1 MSVMFAVMLG
11 LVMVVASSV
20 STIGS
25 FYPLPSPVLAAGEG
39 GSSGGGGSDNS
50 GSGDNSNGGSND
62 NRGSVKDEGK
72 TENENTPPPNEGS
85 GDKTTPAATS
95 EQPGATSEQ
104 PGATSKLPKCDGS
117 FQDCV
122 TTNGDV
128 CKAGQGGHE
137 CECAEDMSDCPKH
150 PSLQKTSAAGGP
162 DNDCLFHPELPKCKS
177 DNGKCPDGFFQNEDG
192 NCFPQHD
199 KCPKGYHSHENDET
213 GRCIPDSTP
222 CEPGF
227 IRDPDFPTCSQ
238 KESVCS
244 KHPELG
250 ACGTHLIII
259 IKKIIHSSNS
269 GSSNGGSSQS
279 LSKDCFDA
287 IKIAWL
293 GKMHR
298 GQNQEVDNFIDKC
311 LSVH

>member
-1 MSVMFAVMLG
+1 MFAVMLG

-95 EQPGATSEQ
+95 EQPGATS
-104 PGATSKLPKCDGS
+104 KLPKCDGS

-137 CECAEDMSDCPKH
+137 CECADDMSDCPKH

-162 DNDCLFHPELPKCKS
+162 DTTAS
-177 DNGKCPDGFFQNEDG
+177 SIQNY
-192 NCFPQHD
+192 Q
-199 KCPKGYHSHENDET
+199 
-213 GRCIPDSTP
+213 
-222 CEPGF
+222 
-227 IRDPDFPTCSQ
+227 
-238 KESVCS
+238 SVNQIMAS
-244 KHPELG
+244 VPM
-250 ACGTHLIII
+250 
-259 IKKIIHSSNS
+259 
-269 GSSNGGSSQS
+269 GSSRMKTVTAFLNMINALKVIIVMKTMKQ
-279 LSKDCFDA
+279 
-287 IKIAWL
+287 
-293 GKMHR
+293 
-298 GQNQEVDNFIDKC
+298 VDVFLTQHLVN
-311 LSVH
+311 LVS